1 MRSICSQ
8 HTISCQLSTFRHA
21 IKRFFQ
27 IEDMTQT
34 IIQAPKPNP
43 SPSQS
48 PAQPNQP
55 TQSYHP
61 AHKRPFSPDRRLF
74 FSLPFFPFS
83 VSPFLSSQ
91 SSPSSSYVLSFLF
104 FFLFF
109 CSFPN
114 FSPYKYFF
122 LFKLSCLRYVCGGLL
137 LFKSFSSTVNKTFT
151 NRIIKIP
158 IFD

>member
-21 IKRFFQ
+21 IKMFFQ

-74 FSLPFFPFS
+74 FLSIFFRFLFLLFFP
-83 VSPFLSSQ
+83 PNHLPLLLMSS
-91 SSPSSSYVLSFLF
+91 LFF

-122 LFKLSCLRYVCGGLL
+122 FLNYRCLRYVCGGLL